1 MAKRKSKMT
10 PRQILTYLSIALG
23 LMSLGGAGGW
33 KLSTPGEVRADNLQ
47 EQHESDLLVQTQLDT
62 EQNRRIE
69 NVEETLPKISERL
82 GALKEGQNRIERSI
96 QKMAGD

>member
-10 PRQILTYLSIALG
+10 PKQILLYLSIALA

-33 KLSTPGEVRADNLQ
+33 KISTPGVVRADGLE
-47 EQHESDLLVQTQLDT
+47 EQHKSDFEVQAQLDI

-82 GALKEGQNRIERSI
+82 GALKEGQDRIERSI